1 METTKKRS
9 ASHIKFH
16 PANFFRREILISQS
30 PDNFSQALLMF
41 EGSQRCLGYF
51 SLRGFPKF
59 YQWEG
64 RDSLPFFF
72 FENVSMILTR
82 RGRKIYYG
90 DLPHKI
96 NKSAPVIIPQ
106 NNACQEPK

>member
-1 METTKKRS
+1 METTKKPS

-41 EGSQRCLGYF
+41 EGSQRCLGYVT
-51 SLRGFPKF
+51 LRGLPKF
-59 YQWEG
+59 YQREW
-64 RDSLPFFF
+64 RDTLQFFF
-72 FENVSMILTR
+72 FENVSMTLTR
-82 RGRKIYYG
+82 CRRKVYYG
-90 DLPHKI
+90 DLPQKI

>member
-16 PANFFRREILISQS
+16 LANFFRREILISQS

-41 EGSQRCLGYF
+41 EGSQRCLGHF
-51 SLRGFPKF
+51 TLRGLPKF

-64 RDSLPFFF
+64 RDSLHIF

-82 RGRKIYYG
+82 RRRKVYYG
-90 DLPHKI
+90 DLPQKI